1 MFIAMVCLASI
12 EYVKQHYDLEASVGT
27 PILIIISSCF
37 ILFHSVGFHVIPM
50 VLLGELCPVKLKS
63 WTSGI
68 VISIV
73 SIIGFAVVKIFPVA
87 LGKYSYSYLSNSSS
101 PYDY

>member
-1 MFIAMVCLASI
+1 MVCLASI
-12 EYVKQHYDLEASVGT
+12 EYVKQHYEFEASVGT

-87 LGKYSYSYLSNSSS
+87 LGKYIYLLMLNLA
-101 PYDY
+101 